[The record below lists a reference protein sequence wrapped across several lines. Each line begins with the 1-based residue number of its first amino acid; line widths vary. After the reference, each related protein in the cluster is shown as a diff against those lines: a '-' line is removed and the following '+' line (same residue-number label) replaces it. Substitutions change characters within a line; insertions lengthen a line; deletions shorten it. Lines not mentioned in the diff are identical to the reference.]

1 MWRATRVKSLFACQ
15 GFDALKAED
24 SRRMLE
30 EACRVLRAGGRLL
43 CAAVR
48 GIRFFVLGL
57 P

>member
-1 MWRATRVKSLFACQ
+1 MKSLFACQ

-48 GIRFFVLGL
+48 GIRFFVLGFAMI
-57 P
+57 